1 MTPGMKTVVLCPS
14 GVLVLVVQERLPL
27 LIPVL
32 VQW

>member
-1 MTPGMKTVVLCPS
+1 MTPGVKTVVLCPS
-14 GVLVLVVQERLPL
+14 GVLVLVGLERLPL